1 MADCIFCEIVHK
13 RMQSDMVYED
23 EELVAFRDIN
33 PQAPVHMLIVPRQHI
48 ESVQDVKADESELMG
63 KMLLIAQK
71 LAKNNK
77 IDEGGYRLVL
87 NYGIDGGQ
95 TVSHLHMHLI
105 GGRRM
110 TWPPG

>member
-13 RMQSDMVYED
+13 RMKSDMVYED
-23 EELVAFRDIN
+23 ENLVAFRDIN
-33 PQAPVHMLIVPRQHI
+33 PQAPVHLLIVPRQHI

-71 LAKNNK
+71 LAQNNQ

-87 NYGIDGGQ
+87 NYGINGGQ
-95 TVSHLHMHLI
+95 TVSHLHMHLL